1 MKLLLLFLI
10 LAVAILTSCRGS
22 KTTSKKEFTKLDS
35 SFASRIDS
43 QSFTSIK
50 IVDSVFAIPEKKDT
64 LIFRGLP
71 ENADTTLLEDDT
83 IKIIGRRLP
92 NGRIKLIAKI
102 KARKGYK
109 RTTTET
115 KTQSLTLQQQRVN
128 KALKS
133 IFESATII
141 KQPLQ
146 WWSWWWVLLLILIL
160 YLIYR
165 LSRL

>member
-1 MKLLLLFLI
+1 
-10 LAVAILTSCRGS
+10 
-22 KTTSKKEFTKLDS
+22 
-35 SFASRIDS
+35 
-43 QSFTSIK
+43 
-50 IVDSVFAIPEKKDT
+50 VDSVFAIPEKRDT

-71 ENADTTLLEDDT
+71 ENRDTTLLEDDT
-83 IKIIGRRLP
+83 IKIIGRKLAD
-92 NGRIKLIAKI
+92 GRIKLIAKI
-102 KARKGYK
+102 KARKAQK
-109 RTTTET
+109 RTTIET